1 MAQPVTDD
9 ELQLRKR
16 ARRRLVGAVV
26 LVLLVV
32 VFLPMLLDNEPRPLS
47 PGVAI
52 TIPAQGTA
60 ESRFPDQPPGT
71 ANPTAPA
78 GSGAAA
84 PDVPAGTP
92 PEPPVVPSQ
101 VPPLV
106 AAPGAP
112 VEPARSSPSSPVP
125 PVSTASGARP
135 DASAARV
142 ESSNAKAEA
151 SAAKPD
157 PSATKPE
164 APATKPDASGAKV
177 PEPRRQD
184 AAAAPGTA
192 RLPDQPIRRDEPG
205 KPEEAVKPGTP
216 PVQPAAVEAVPK
228 ARPAAAESAPK
239 SKPATAATA
248 GPWVIQLGAFAD
260 PNNAKQLVERVRELD
275 LPAYA
280 ESIKSSGR
288 LKMRVRA
295 GPFAAHDAADA
306 AREKLLAL
314 KLAQSD
320 LKVVRQGE

>member
-32 VFLPMLLDNEPRPLS
+32 VFLPMLLDHEPRPLS

-60 ESRFPDQPPGT
+60 DSRFPDQPPGT
-71 ANPTAPA
+71 AKPSTPA
-78 GSGAAA
+78 GSGAAV
-84 PDVPAGTP
+84 PDVPAEKPT
-92 PEPPVVPSQ
+92 EPPVVPSQ

-106 AAPGAP
+106 PAPGTA
-112 VEPARSSPSSPVP
+112 VDLSQTSPSSSAP
-125 PVSTASGARP
+125 PVSTGSGAKP
-135 DASAARV
+135 DVSAAKV
-142 ESSNAKAEA
+142 EAPTAKAEA
-151 SAAKPD
+151 SGA
-157 PSATKPE
+157 KPE
-164 APATKPDASGAKV
+164 ASGTKV
-177 PEPRRQD
+177 PEPRKQD
-184 AAAAPGTA
+184 APPAPGASRT
-192 RLPDQPIRRDEPG
+192 PDQSVRRDEPR
-205 KPEEAVKPGTP
+205 KPDEAVKPAAP
-216 PVQPAAVEAVPK
+216 SVQPATAEAASK
-228 ARPAAAESAPK
+228 TKPAAAEPPPK
-239 SKPATAATA
+239 RKPATAATV

-260 PNNAKQLVERVRELD
+260 PNNATQLVERVRELD
-275 LPAYA
+275 VPAYA
-280 ESIKSSGR
+280 EPIKSSGR